1 MTHFK
6 AIKKNVV
13 PNMSFMDNITRK
25 KNTSIGSLP
34 EFPANILSMSAVWC
48 QYLIMDLLQLAPAW
62 IETVGKAH
70 VSVQYFLGR
79 VRAMCALLLLGLVGL
94 VAELPAL
101 RAWGQPF
108 SLCHMLNVIWI
119 HDKSLIS
126 GTLKLHRK
134 PHFSTVL
141 HRTSYEVLSHIA
153 IVKQQR
159 KDLCDL
165 ERVIIK

>member
-1 MTHFK
+1 
-6 AIKKNVV
+6 
-13 PNMSFMDNITRK
+13 MSLMDNITRK
-25 KNTSIGSLP
+25 KNTPIDSLP
-34 EFPANILSMSAVWC
+34 EFPANILSMSDVWC
-48 QYLIMDLLQLAPAW
+48 QYLIMDLLQLAPVW
-62 IETVGKAH
+62 IETVRKAH

-79 VRAMCALLLLGLVGL
+79 VRTMCALPLLGLVGS

-101 RAWGQPF
+101 WEGGQPF
-108 SLCHMLNVIWI
+108 SLCHMLNVIWF
-119 HDKSLIS
+119 HDKSLIF

-141 HRTSYEVLSHIA
+141 DRTSYEVLSHITT
-153 IVKQQR
+153 VKQQR